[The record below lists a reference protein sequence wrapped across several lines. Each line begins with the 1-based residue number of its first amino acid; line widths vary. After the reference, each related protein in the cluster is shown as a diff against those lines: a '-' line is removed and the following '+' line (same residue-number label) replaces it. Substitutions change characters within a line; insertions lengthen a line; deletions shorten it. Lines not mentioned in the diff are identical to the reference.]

1 MVGSVEGTVVGK
13 TQQNRSSWR
22 VSALSELGYHADPT
36 QVGLYLQI
44 SSGTNGIRKSW
55 VFRYTSPTRLRR
67 REMGLGSLR
76 DRPLSEARE
85 VAQACRKQLASGID
99 PIDARD
105 SAVSEVKAKIQA
117 EITFEKAA
125 LQCIE
130 TRKHEWSNPKHAAQW
145 TSTLKTYAFPVIGD
159 RVISAITVHDIL
171 AVLEPIWLIKT
182 ETAAR
187 VRQRL
192 ETVIDWAKARGH
204 FHGENPARRDGPLG
218 QLLPKASKVKR
229 VEHFSALPFSRVA
242 EFVNH
247 LHNKQT
253 TASLALEFLI
263 LTAARTGEVIGAR
276 WDELD
281 LANALWIIPAK
292 RMKAKRE
299 HRVPLSG
306 RCLQILAKLSENKNV
321 HGWIFPS
328 PSDARRSLS
337 NGAFLQLIKN
347 MNDGAYAEYTPHGFR
362 SAFRDW
368 AAETTNYP
376 PEVVE
381 MALAHTIRNQV
392 EAAYRRGDLLE
403 KRRQLMEEWCGET
416 ST

>member
-1 MVGSVEGTVVGK
+1 
-13 TQQNRSSWR
+13 
-22 VSALSELGYHADPT
+22 
-36 QVGLYLQI
+36 
-44 SSGTNGIRKSW
+44 
-55 VFRYTSPTRLRR
+55 
-67 REMGLGSLR
+67 MGLGSLR

-171 AVLEPIWLIKT
+171 AVLEPIWLFKT

-229 VEHFSALPFSRVA
+229 VEHFSALPFGRVA